1 MRIHVTKE
9 QAANCYIV
17 FLTAI
22 ALAASRFFFSMSLN
36 LWYSERMVLWQN
48 SPLWAHSLVVLICLL
63 LAAILTESRYRKY
76 VGLFGVVL
84 MIGAVI
90 TQLGSMAWLNSTVSA
105 DGVKLVE
112 ITGKQVRL
120 PLGLFLAALYLLK
133 GGAGAVIINQLSRLR
148 NTSGAIVQA
157 RRYIAIFALSLFG
170 ALLSNYLE
178 DISPILTSIIV
189 CVYMI
194 MLVSALFFIVKR
206 KDSREEAQDI
216 DVKAVKRT
224 TWPILSIC
232 ITCLTFIIMISFR
245 RHFLFY
251 CRQDAFPMQVANFI
265 AAMPFFVLAISILLM
280 KKQRSILPMTGSIL
294 ILLGIPLAAIL
305 KDIFFVDFLPQLL
318 IGLGV
323 AMILSQMIEDVLNV
337 PSRHYALIWAGM
349 AISIGMTVPGL
360 LFCLDRLRLII
371 KTMSI
376 NIYIIL
382 PLIAMTLVVMCYF
395 WSKRGQES
403 PE

>member
-1 MRIHVTKE
+1 
-9 QAANCYIV
+9 
-17 FLTAI
+17 
-22 ALAASRFFFSMSLN
+22 
-36 LWYSERMVLWQN
+36 
-48 SPLWAHSLVVLICLL
+48 
-63 LAAILTESRYRKY
+63 
-76 VGLFGVVL
+76 
-84 MIGAVI
+84 MIGSVM
-90 TQLGSMAWLNSTVSA
+90 TQLGSMEWLNSTVSA
-105 DGVKLVE
+105 DNVKLVE
-112 ITGKQVRL
+112 INGNQVRF
-120 PLGLFLAALYLLK
+120 PLMFFMVALYLMK
-133 GGAGAVIINQLSRLR
+133 GGAVAVIINQLSRLR
-148 NTSGAIVQA
+148 NTEGGVSQV
-157 RRYIAIFALSLFG
+157 RVYIAIFALSLFG

-189 CVYMI
+189 CAYMI
-194 MLVSALFFIVKR
+194 MLVSALFFIVER
-206 KDSREEAQDI
+206 KDSREVQDI
-216 DVKAVKRT
+216 DVKVEKRT

-251 CRQDAFPMQVANFI
+251 CRQDAFPMLVANFI

-323 AMILSQMIEDVLNV
+323 AMILSQVIEDVLNV

-349 AISIGMTVPGL
+349 TISIGMTVPGL

-376 NIYIIL
+376 NIYIIF
-382 PLIAMTLVVMCYF
+382 PIMALVLVLLCYF
-395 WSKRGQES
+395 RKEGVE
-403 PE
+403 

>member
-1 MRIHVTKE
+1 MRIHITKE

-22 ALAASRFFFSMSLN
+22 ALAASRFFFCMSLN

-48 SPLWAHSLVVLICLL
+48 SPLWAHLVMLICLL

-76 VGLFGVVL
+76 VGLFGLVL
-84 MIGAVI
+84 MIGAAM
-90 TQLGSMAWLNSTVSA
+90 TQIGSMEWLNSTVSA
-105 DGVKLVE
+105 DDVKLVE
-112 ITGKQVRL
+112 INGNQVRL
-120 PLGLFLAALYLLK
+120 PLMFFMVALYLMK
-133 GGAGAVIINQLSRLR
+133 GGAVAVIINQLSRLR

-216 DVKAVKRT
+216 DVKAEKRT

-265 AAMPFFVLAISILLM
+265 AAMPFFVLAISIL
-280 KKQRSILPMTGSIL
+280 

-323 AMILSQMIEDVLNV
+323 AMILSQVIEDVLNV

>member
-1 MRIHVTKE
+1 MEKAV
-9 QAANCYIV
+9 ANCYIV
-17 FLTAI
+17 LLSAI

-148 NTSGAIVQA
+148 NTDDDVSQMRA
-157 RRYIAIFALSLFG
+157 YIAILALTFFG
-170 ALLSNYLE
+170 ALLFNYLPE
-178 DISPILTSIIV
+178 VISPILTSIIV
-189 CVYMI
+189 CAYMI
-194 MLVSALFFIVKR
+194 MLVSALFFIVER
-206 KDSREEAQDI
+206 KDSREVQDI
-216 DVKAVKRT
+216 DVKVEKRT
-224 TWPILSIC
+224 TWPTLSIC

-265 AAMPFFVLAISILLM
+265 AAMPFLVLAISILLM
-280 KKQRSILPMTGSIL
+280 KKQRSFLPMTGSIL
-294 ILLGIPLAAIL
+294 ILLGIPLAAFL
-305 KDIFFVDFLPQLL
+305 KDVYFIHLLPQIL

-337 PSRHYALIWAGM
+337 PSRHALIWAGM
-349 AISIGMTVPGL
+349 AITIGMMVLGL
-360 LFCLDRLRLII
+360 LFCMDRLRLLF
-371 KTMSI
+371 KTMFI
-376 NIYIIL
+376 NIYIIF
-382 PLIAMTLVVMCYF
+382 PIIALVLVLLCYF
-395 WSKRGQES
+395 RKEGVA
-403 PE
+403 